1 MPMKHDRICVR
12 RFCCLFAVAAICAL
26 LPPALR
32 AQTVDTVDPAT
43 RGRIDHIV
51 MDVLH
56 ATGVPSASIAVVQ
69 HGHVAYTHAYGMA
82 RLATAAAPAMPATT
96 DMKYAIGSI
105 SKQFTA
111 AAILLLQQEGKLSL
125 DDPVGKYVP
134 GLTQGNGITIREIL
148 SHTSGYQDYWP
159 EDYVM
164 KPMLQPETPQ
174 QILDTWAKAPLD
186 FLPGTQWQYSNT
198 NFVIAGQIVEKVSG
212 EPLMQF
218 LTEHIFKPLDMKS
231 VWDFDQ
237 EQLTKADPTGY
248 YRHAL
253 GPLRP
258 APKEGRGWMS
268 AAGELAMTAY
278 DLGLWDQSL
287 IAESVLKPE
296 SYQQMFTAVR
306 LKDGKNTHYGLGVE
320 VLDRDGRKVI
330 AHSGEVSGFVS
341 DNEVLPDYGDAVVVL
356 TNQDAVNAA
365 GTIARMI
372 EPIVAGFEPSL
383 TPVEQQMLDIY
394 KGLQHGKIDRSLL
407 SPNLNAYFD
416 AQALSDFEKSMGPLG
431 DPMSFKQTYSTL
443 RGGMTFREFAITYPG
458 KKLELTTYSYPN
470 GKLEQYLVAPAD

>member
-1 MPMKHDRICVR
+1 MSRDMTRVR
-12 RFCCLFAVAAICAL
+12 CFSCLFVLAAIFAL
-26 LPPALR
+26 LAPVVG
-32 AQTVDTVDPAT
+32 AQTVDTIDPML

-51 MDVLH
+51 TNVLH
-56 ATGVPSASIAVVQ
+56 ATGVPSASVAVVQ

-82 RLATAAAPAMPATT
+82 RLATALAPAMPAATG
-96 DMKYAIGSI
+96 MRYAIGSI

-125 DDPVGKYVP
+125 DDPVQKYVP
-134 GLTQGNGITIREIL
+134 HLTQGNEITIRELL

-164 KPMLQPETPQ
+164 KPMLRPVTPQ

-186 FLPGTQWQYSNT
+186 FLPGTKWQYSNT

-218 LTEHIFKPLDMKS
+218 LTEHIFKPLGMKS
-231 VWDFDQ
+231 VRNFDQ
-237 EQLTKADPTGY
+237 DGLAKTDPTGY

-268 AAGELAMTAY
+268 AAGELAMTAH
-278 DLGLWDQSL
+278 DLGLWDVSL
-287 IAESVLKPE
+287 IAQSVLKPE
-296 SYQQMFTAVR
+296 SYQQMFTPVK
-306 LKDGKNTHYGLGVE
+306 LKDGKDTHYGLGVQ
-320 VLDRDGRKVI
+320 VLERDGHKVI

-341 DNEVLPDYGDAVVVL
+341 DNEVVPASGDAVVVL

-372 EPIVAGFEPSL
+372 EPIVSGSEPSL
-383 TPVEQQMLDIY
+383 TPMEKQMLAIY
-394 KGLQHGKIDRSLL
+394 RGLQHGKIDRKLL

-416 AQALSDFEKSMGPLG
+416 AQAISDYEKSLAPLG
-431 DPMSFKQTYSTL
+431 DPMSFKQTYSTQ
-443 RGGMTFREFAITYPG
+443 RGGMTFREFAITYPS
-458 KKLELTTYSYPN
+458 KKLELTTYTYPN
-470 GKLEQYLVAPAD
+470 GKLEQYLIAPVN